1 MDNDRK
7 LTTIFALD
15 IVGYSALVGANE
27 QEAINALLNYRKL
40 IDPFITKNNGRI
52 FTTGGDSIFADFSSP
67 VNGLRCAIFIQRMVY
82 DLNLAEK
89 IKP

>member
-15 IVGYSALVGANE
+15 IVGYSAFVGANE
-27 QEAINALLNYRKL
+27 QEAINALRNYRKL

-52 FTTGGDSIFADFSSP
+52 F
-67 VNGLRCAIFIQRMVY
+67 LY
-82 DLNLAEK
+82 
-89 IKP
+89 